1 MGFFFFKK
9 KTAYE
14 MRISDCSSDVC
25 SSDLGPVSL
34 SLHLVGRHIAPVC
47 HCWFHPAPV
56 RTPGTD
62 GSHQGGGV
70 LFPAAVHHSGSDV
83 RRDAPPG
90 PCRQN
95 ARCKHGHI
103 PRLSKQEERL
113 EGKDVVS
120 TVRIRR
126 SQIP

>member
-1 MGFFFFKK
+1 MH
-9 KTAYE
+9 TAALLKHLSA
-14 MRISDCSSDVC
+14 RWSDCAAVSQIRLASPA
-25 SSDLGPVSL
+25 GPVSL

-83 RRDAPPG
+83 RRDASPEIG
-90 PCRQN
+90 RATSELQS
-95 ARCKHGHI
+95 
-103 PRLSKQEERL
+103 LM
-113 EGKDVVS
+113 
-120 TVRIRR
+120 RI
-126 SQIP
+126 SYAVFCLKKKKIK